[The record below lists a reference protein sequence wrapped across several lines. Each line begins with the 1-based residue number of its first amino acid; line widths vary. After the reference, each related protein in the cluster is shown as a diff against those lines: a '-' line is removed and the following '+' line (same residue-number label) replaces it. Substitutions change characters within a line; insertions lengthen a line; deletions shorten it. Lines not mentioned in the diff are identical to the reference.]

1 MKITSLCGGAKL
13 NKVLIN
19 NTTENSITVLTSNT
33 SHIINAKSDKFVELE
48 NEDTIVIKKNKPYSH
63 LCIGRYYLKDTIRS
77 GWIFMPIVILN
88 FDSVVKI
95 NKSMKSIDIT
105 EKRLCFLFFTIFS
118 LLFVNM
124 KPADSYRF
132 SCKNDVRKFMFCA
145 LLFLLPL
152 LLICLVLLL
161 GCIGATIVEFSSE
174 IILVLIWC
182 LGANLLLISI
192 AKDINQFKKINLPK
206 VLSKSKP
213 VSISLER
220 KWLIVYKTL
229 R

>member
-1 MKITSLCGGAKL
+1 MIMSLCGGV
-13 NKVLIN
+13 NMIKVLIN
-19 NTTENSITVLTSNT
+19 NTTENSITVLNSNT

-48 NEDTIVIKKNKPYSH
+48 NEDTIVIKKNKQSSH
-63 LCIGRYYLKDTIRS
+63 LCFGRYYLKDTIRS
-77 GWIFMPIVILN
+77 GWIFMPIVLLN
-88 FDSVVKI
+88 FDSVVKV
-95 NKSMKSIDIT
+95 NKSTKSIDIT

-118 LLFVNM
+118 ILFVNT

-145 LLFLLPL
+145 LLFLSPL
-152 LLICLVLLL
+152 LLICLFLLL
-161 GCIGATIVEFSSE
+161 GCIGATMVEFSSE

-192 AKDINQFKKINLPK
+192 AKDINRFKKINLPK
-206 VLSKSKP
+206 VLSESKP
-213 VSISLER
+213 VSISSER